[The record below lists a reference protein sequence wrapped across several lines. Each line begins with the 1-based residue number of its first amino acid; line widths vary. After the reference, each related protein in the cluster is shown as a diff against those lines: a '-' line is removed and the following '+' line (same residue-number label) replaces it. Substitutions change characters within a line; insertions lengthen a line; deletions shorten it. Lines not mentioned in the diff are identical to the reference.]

1 MREVL
6 ISFLFALVV
15 GSAVNGYLRPS
26 ATADAEPKSTGA
38 GAGSGTAIAKAGP
51 ALAETNAANFQT
63 DVLASTT
70 PVLVEF
76 SASWC
81 APCRIMKPTMSQL
94 ASDYQGKVKIF
105 RLDVDGNPTVADQY
119 KVKVLPTF
127 MLFQNGK
134 PVETSSGFQAKEDLA
149 ASIDKHLQ

>member
-26 ATADAEPKSTGA
+26 ATADAEPKAT
-38 GAGSGTAIAKAGP
+38 GTAVAKAGP
-51 ALAETNAANFQT
+51 TLPETNAANFQN
-63 DVLASTT
+63 DVLASTQ

>member
-15 GSAVNGYLRPS
+15 GSAVNGYLRPP
-26 ATADAEPKSTGA
+26 APAEAESQ
-38 GAGSGTAIAKAGP
+38 AGSGAAKTANAIAQ
-51 ALAETNAANFQT
+51 TNAANFQS
-63 DVLASTT
+63 DVLASPV
-70 PVLVEF
+70 PVLVDF

-81 APCRIMKPTMSQL
+81 APCRIMKPTVSQL
-94 ASDYQGKVKIF
+94 AAEYKGKIKVF
-105 RLDVDGNPTVADQY
+105 GLDVDGNPAVADQY

-127 MLFQNGK
+127 LLFQNGK
-134 PVETSSGFQAKEDLA
+134 VVETASGFQAKEDLS